1 MPLVGPV
8 SPGAGNPA
16 PTMRRATYLF
26 ARRFCSPSNSPLAVS
41 LTKRVPKN
49 CAGEHKMTIGLSL
62 RVALQS

>member
-1 MPLVGPV
+1 
-8 SPGAGNPA
+8 
-16 PTMRRATYLF
+16 
-26 ARRFCSPSNSPLAVS
+26 